1 MGSCSPDSEFLS
13 YVFIP
18 GPSLPSYARAIARLT
33 ANPARE
39 RTGRDRRR
47 PAEARRALRQY
58 PCLTPK
64 ITGSNIPGH
73 LPQGVQLT
81 DRDCCFD
88 RLGPTPSDSQSGVCD
103 GGRIPLRTAA
113 YGYSQSTH
121 KQECKYSG
129 TFRNT
134 QW

>member
-1 MGSCSPDSEFLS
+1 MGPCSPDTEFLS
-13 YVFIP
+13 YVFI
-18 GPSLPSYARAIARLT
+18 SRQRLPSYARAIPRLT
-33 ANPARE
+33 ANPTRK

-47 PAEARRALRQY
+47 PAEARRALRQC

-103 GGRIPLRTAA
+103 GGRIPLRTTAHV
-113 YGYSQSTH
+113 YSQSTL

-129 TFRNT
+129 TFRNPE
-134 QW
+134 W

>member
-13 YVFIP
+13 YVFI
-18 GPSLPSYARAIARLT
+18 SRQRLSSYARGIARLI
-33 ANPARE
+33 ANLARE
-39 RTGRDRRR
+39 HTGRDRRR
-47 PAEARRALRQY
+47 PAEARRALRQCPY
-58 PCLTPK
+58 LTPK

-113 YGYSQSTH
+113 YGYSQSTL
-121 KQECKYSG
+121 KQERKYSG
-129 TFRNT
+129 TFRNA

>member
-1 MGSCSPDSEFLS
+1 MGSCSPDAEFLS
-13 YVFIP
+13 NVFLS
-18 GPSLPSYARAIARLT
+18 GQRLPSYARAIARPT
-33 ANPARE
+33 ANLTRE

-47 PAEARRALRQY
+47 PAKARRALRQRPY
-58 PCLTPK
+58 LAPE
-64 ITGSNIPGH
+64 ITGGDIPGH

-81 DRDCCFD
+81 DRDCCFN

-103 GGRIPLRTAA
+103 GGRIPLGTAA
-113 YGYSQSTH
+113 HVYSQSTF